1 MVSVV
6 MSEEVAARLVNGR
19 KFIQLG
25 YAQVKA
31 QALRAVCQVEQPK
44 IVIRKSSAVGMSILP
59 AYEMVGITYQ
69 ADPLNNSFNLSLV
82 AQVVRHVISVRKIK
96 YVAP

>member
-6 MSEEVAARLVNGR
+6 MSEEVAARLADGR

-25 YAQVKA
+25 YSQVKA
-31 QALRAVCQVEQPK
+31 QALRAVCQAEQPK
-44 IVIRKSSAVGMSILP
+44 IVIRKPSAVGMSILP
-59 AYEMVGITYQ
+59 AYEMAGRTYQ
-69 ADPLNNSFNLSLV
+69 VDHLNNSFSLSLV
-82 AQVVRHVISVRKIK
+82 AQAIKHEISVRKIK